1 MCNYNSNRQL
11 KYGSI
16 ESAELIARL
25 IRGRIYKITNGWW
38 LCQLSWYPFAHIYS
52 WSTMIHCRPFWLTC

>member
-25 IRGRIYKITNGWW
+25 IRGRIYKITNG
-38 LCQLSWYPFAHIYS
+38 
-52 WSTMIHCRPFWLTC
+52 